1 MSPSA
6 PKDKFFERVI
16 NPYLAEVLQHPQ
28 TIEMREGVL
37 HIRDVEGPRCT
48 ESVET
53 KLEAMEQQVFKCQG
67 MVERGLNANQMMITE
82 FTNNH
87 KLDAKVIGETIFKLQ
102 EKIEH
107 LQAHIYDLQN
117 QNCEY
122 EYRFKRMSLAAD
134 LRIPETRSSF
144 YDGEP
149 MPWKMDSSIFFTS
162 KGYIIIWVWALP
174 LATAK
179 LGGGAPVS
187 YHHHTFIFIVFHRSI
202 LLVIS

>member
-1 MSPSA
+1 M
-6 PKDKFFERVI
+6 
-16 NPYLAEVLQHPQ
+16 
-28 TIEMREGVL
+28 
-37 HIRDVEGPRCT
+37 
-48 ESVET
+48 ET
-53 KLEAMEQQVFKCQG
+53 RLEAMEQQVFKCQG
-67 MVERGLNANQMMITE
+67 MVERGLDANHMMIAE

-87 KLDAKVIGETIFKLQ
+87 KLDAKNIGEAIFKLH

-107 LQAHIYDLQN
+107 LQAQIYDLQN

-149 MPWKMDSSIFFTS
+149 MPWKRDDSLHHQQLHHHHLRGKRIEN
-162 KGYIIIWVWALP
+162 WVWALP

-187 YHHHTFIFIVFHRSI
+187 YHHHTPIFTVFLSSI

>member
-1 MSPSA
+1 MTSPSA
-6 PKDKFFERVI
+6 PKDKFFEKVI

-28 TIEMREGVL
+28 TIEMREGLL
-37 HIRDVEGPRCT
+37 HIRDVEGPRKT
-48 ESVET
+48 GSMEAR
-53 KLEAMEQQVFKCQG
+53 LEALEQEVFKCQE
-67 MVERGLNANQMMITE
+67 MVEHGLDSNHIMITE

-87 KLDAKVIGETIFKLQ
+87 KLDVKDIGEAIFKLH

-107 LQAHIYDLQN
+107 LQAQIYDLQN

-149 MPWKMDSSIFFTS
+149 MPWKMDDKPTSSTTPS
-162 KGYIIIWVWALP
+162 SPPPRKE
-174 LATAK
+174 T
-179 LGGGAPVS
+179 
-187 YHHHTFIFIVFHRSI
+187 
-202 LLVIS
+202 